1 MQRGRRAAH
10 RAARTRPRRCSSS
23 ASTLRTAGWG
33 LGLCAGDFFQLGSDA
48 ATRLYQV
55 TADVMP
61 LGSEATLAFVPPL
74 RASVPVGTLL
84 GLDAPS
90 VLLRLTAPVPSII
103 GRADQHRFT
112 ISAREAL

>member
-1 MQRGRRAAH
+1 
-10 RAARTRPRRCSSS
+10 
-23 ASTLRTAGWG
+23 
-33 LGLCAGDFFQLGSDA
+33 
-48 ATRLYQV
+48 
-55 TADVMP
+55 MP
-61 LGSEATLAFVPPL
+61 SGSEAALAFVPPL